1 MRNKTYKLQKLEKNR
16 YSILTSDM
24 EDCIIC
30 KSPFVDIHEIYGGGN
45 RKVSMT
51 NGFCVPL
58 CREHHKVATENYS
71 ANVFLKIKCQKEFEK
86 THTREEFISLIGRNY
101 LD

>member
-1 MRNKTYKLQKLEKNR
+1 
-16 YSILTSDM
+16 
-24 EDCIIC
+24 
-30 KSPFVDIHEIYGGGN
+30 
-45 RKVSMT
+45 MT